1 MKIYDEITREE
12 ILDPDLSAGYV
23 YDGFIVTGHTEDR
36 IEVMEG
42 TVTEDRPD
50 GLRRLI
56 PAQDITEPCQWYH
69 AYTEEEL
76 AQQKPSSKWKIV
88 SGGTYKFENGKTYVF
103 GYGFTQNGDGYGVA
117 VGKLI

>member
-12 ILDPDLSAGYV
+12 ITEPDLSAGYV
-23 YDGFIVTGHTEDR
+23 YDSVIVTGHTEER

-42 TVTEDRPD
+42 TVTEDRPE

-69 AYTEEEL
+69 KYTEEEL
-76 AQQKPSSKWKIV
+76 EQQKPSGDMEKRLAALEEELAAAKILL
-88 SGGTYKFENGKTYVF
+88 
-103 GYGFTQNGDGYGVA
+103 GVE
-117 VGKLI
+117 

>member
-12 ILDPDLSAGYV
+12 ITEPDLSAGSV
-23 YDGFIVTGHTEDR
+23 YDGVIVTGHTEER

-42 TVTEDRPD
+42 TVTEDRPE

-69 AYTEEEL
+69 KYTEEEL
-76 AQQKPSSKWKIV
+76 EQQKPSGDMEKRLAALEEELAAAKILL
-88 SGGTYKFENGKTYVF
+88 
-103 GYGFTQNGDGYGVA
+103 GVE
-117 VGKLI
+117 